1 MTEDV
6 QAASGRAVRQTPGN
20 DAESPALLLL
30 TAEDQRRLSLY
41 KARYALEAA
50 GLTREQ
56 VSHVLFL
63 RWLHARGGL
72 PG

>member
-1 MTEDV
+1 ML
-6 QAASGRAVRQTPGN
+6 AASGRADRRTPAN
-20 DAESPALLLL
+20 DAGSSVAPLL
-30 TAEDQRRLSLY
+30 TIEDERRLSLY

-63 RWLHARGGL
+63 CWLRARGGL

>member
-1 MTEDV
+1 MTGDV
-6 QAASGRAVRQTPGN
+6 MAASSRADRRPPAN
-20 DAESPALLLL
+20 DAGTSVFPLL
-30 TAEDQRRLSLY
+30 TVEDERRLSLY

-56 VSHVLFL
+56 VNHVLFL
-63 RWLHARGGL
+63 RWLRARGGL